1 MLYIDIK
8 VGDLMDDIKY
18 MGLTYQQV
26 EERKQQGLINISH
39 DNISKTKKQIV
50 LEHTLTYF
58 NCLNVFLAA
67 IIISTVV
74 GPI

>member
-8 VGDLMDDIKY
+8 VGDLMDDMKY

-26 EERKQQGLINISH
+26 EERKQRGLINISH

-58 NCLNVFLAA
+58 NCLNVF
-67 IIISTVV
+67 
-74 GPI
+74 

>member
-26 EERKQQGLINISH
+26 EERKQRGLINISH
-39 DNISKTKKQIV
+39 DNISKTKKKLTKNKIQKK
-50 LEHTLTYF
+50 HKTTL
-58 NCLNVFLAA
+58 N
-67 IIISTVV
+67 
-74 GPI
+74 